1 MTTTAMRSRLTRAQ
15 LGGLACIAAL
25 LASAGAGAT
34 APPPRESAAQRGAR
48 DCGGQSQN
56 PQRACQE
63 DLDRMMAALPEAAPA
78 KPVRPRHVLVLA
90 DTQGFVHGSIPLAA
104 ATVEA
109 LGNKTK
115 AWTTT
120 ITYDAKDIN
129 TENLKQYDA
138 VFLDSTTG
146 CFLDEP
152 GNTAETNARRAALVA
167 FVRGGKGLA
176 GVHAA
181 TDSYS
186 APCPGSQA
194 GRGGPGPVQEWPEF
208 NTMIGGIFAA
218 HPWQRVW
225 VKIDDPVS
233 PVTAAFKGQA
243 FEMVDETY
251 TMLPAVYSREN
262 LRVLLSI
269 DVSKMGPADLGREN
283 RADHDYALS
292 WIRREGQGR
301 VFYSAHGHREAVYA
315 MTPMLEHYLAGI
327 QYALGDLKADD
338 TPSAKA
344 GAKK

>member
-1 MTTTAMRSRLTRAQ
+1 MKLSAFAF
-15 LGGLACIAAL
+15 AAAL
-25 LASAGAGAT
+25 LASSGGAVT
-34 APPPRESAAQRGAR
+34 AQPPGDAAAQQRGAG

-56 PQRACQE
+56 PQRPCQE
-63 DLDRMMAALPEAAPA
+63 DVDRMMAALPEAAPA
-78 KPVRPRHVLVLA
+78 KPARPRKVLVLA
-90 DTQGFVHGSIPLAA
+90 DTQGFVHSSIPLAA

-129 TENLKQYDA
+129 TENLKQYDL
-138 VFLDSTTG
+138 VVLDSTTG

-152 GNTAETNARRAALVA
+152 GNKVETDARRAALVA

-181 TDSYS
+181 TDAYS
-186 APCPGSQA
+186 GPCPGSQA

-225 VKIDDPVS
+225 VKIDDPAS
-233 PVTAAFKGQA
+233 PITTPFHGQG

-262 LRVLLSI
+262 VRVLLSV
-269 DVSKMGPADLGREN
+269 DVSKMSAADLGREN

-292 WIRREGQGR
+292 WIRREGKGR

-315 MTPMLEHYLAGI
+315 MTPMLEHYLAGL

-338 TPSAKA
+338 APSAKA

>member
-1 MTTTAMRSRLTRAQ
+1 MLARRRVSHALLVMLT
-15 LGGLACIAAL
+15 CSAAL
-25 LASAGAGAT
+25 VTNSSTAVTAS
-34 APPPRESAAQRGAR
+34 PQRGGR
-48 DCGGQSQN
+48 DCGGQSAN
-56 PQRACQE
+56 PQRPCQE
-63 DLDRMMAALPEAAPA
+63 DVDRMMAALPAAAPA
-78 KPVRPRHVLVLA
+78 KPARPRNVLVLA
-90 DTQGFVHGSIPLAA
+90 DTQGFVHTSIPLAA

-109 LGNKTK
+109 LGNKTG

-120 ITYDAKDIN
+120 ISYDAKDIN
-129 TENLKQYDA
+129 TEHLKQYDL

-152 GNTAETNARRAALVA
+152 GNTAETAARRAALLA

-186 APCPGSQA
+186 APCPGSQT
-194 GRGGPGPVQEWPEF
+194 GRGGPSPVQDWPEF

-225 VKIDDPVS
+225 VKIDDPAS
-233 PVTAAFKGQA
+233 PIAAPFKGQP

-262 LRVLLSI
+262 VRVLLSV
-269 DVSKMGPADLGREN
+269 DVSRLSAADQAREN

-292 WIRREGQGR
+292 WIRREGKGR

-338 TPSAKA
+338 TPSAK
-344 GAKK
+344 K